1 MNEDDIDIKIKDFS
15 NYLLDIGLLIGGSTY
30 NEFGNK
36 FKEINE
42 KEKILFE
49 DEEEPDKNLI

>member
-36 FKEINE
+36 FKEIITFRE
-42 KEKILFE
+42 FIDKI
-49 DEEEPDKNLI
+49 DEYIQ